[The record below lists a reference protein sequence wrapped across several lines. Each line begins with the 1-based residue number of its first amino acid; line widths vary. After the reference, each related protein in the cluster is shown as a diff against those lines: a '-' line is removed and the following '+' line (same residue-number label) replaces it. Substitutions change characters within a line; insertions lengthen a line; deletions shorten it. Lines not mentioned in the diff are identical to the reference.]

1 MKNAKSMFAA
11 AFGAL
16 CLGVA
21 APAAAEPILLDG
33 SSVGGSYTIN
43 FDGFVDGGPAIS
55 GLSSRLQLTLNSITN
70 GIYNFS
76 YALTNTGGTNDTVSS
91 RVSSF
96 AFNTDPNILGG
107 TSTGLFDSVDLN
119 KNYPNGIGTVEVC
132 ISAAN
137 CAGGGSGGVFDGQTG
152 TGTLALNF
160 GSGISAVTL
169 SDFFAR
175 YQSIE
180 GVSGVTSA
188 SGRQTASSGGT
199 TTTSTTSGGTT
210 TTSTTSGGTDVPA
223 PGMFL
228 IFAMALLALFTPRKR
243 KANEGGLA
251 PAFA

>member
-1 MKNAKSMFAA
+1 MFAA
-11 AFGAL
+11 VFGAL

-33 SSVGGSYTIN
+33 STVGDSFTIN
-43 FDGFVDGGPAIS
+43 FDGFVDGGS
-55 GLSSRLQLTLNSITN
+55 SLTGLSSQLRLTLNSIVN
-70 GIYNFS
+70 GVYSFD
-76 YALTNTGGTNDTVSS
+76 YALTNTGSTTDSISS

-119 KNYPNGIGTVEVC
+119 RNYPNGIGTVEVC

-137 CAGGGSGGVFDGQTG
+137 CAGGGSGGVFDGG
-152 TGTLALNF
+152 TGLGSLSLNF
-160 GSGISAVTL
+160 GSGVTAVTL

-180 GVSGVTSA
+180 GIAGVTSA
-188 SGRQTASSGGT
+188 SGRETGSSGGT
-199 TTTSTTSGGTT
+199 TTTS
-210 TTSTTSGGTDVPA
+210 SGGTDVPA

-243 KANEGGLA
+243 KANDGAMA